1 MTLRQYLPLFEEVLE
16 LLKSDRNI
24 VFICHSSDKFQREWD
39 YHDFRDSLFSE
50 VLLWDGCNE
59 TTRELLTICTNNA
72 SLLYGYQ
79 NRNLARIE
87 FFTHLINKIKNA

>member
-1 MTLRQYLPLFEEVLE
+1 MILKAHLPLFEEVLD
-16 LLKSDRNI
+16 LLKSDASI
-24 VFICHSSDKFQREWD
+24 VFICHASDKFQREWD
-39 YHDFRDSLFSE
+39 YQDFRNLLWSE

-59 TTRELLTICTNNA
+59 TTKELLTICTNNA
-72 SLLYGYQ
+72 SLLNGYQ